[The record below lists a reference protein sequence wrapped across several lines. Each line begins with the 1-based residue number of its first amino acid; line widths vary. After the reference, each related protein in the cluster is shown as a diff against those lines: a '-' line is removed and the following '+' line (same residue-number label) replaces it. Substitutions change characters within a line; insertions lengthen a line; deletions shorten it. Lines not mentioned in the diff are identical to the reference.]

1 MRVNP
6 FLIPILFVVALLGT
20 VFVAQ
25 SAGAWS
31 TSGRTEVNANQLT
44 PADIK
49 GWMTIQQVI
58 DGIGIPQAELYTLIG
73 ISSDIPASTALK
85 DLESIA
91 PGFELTGLRDKL
103 TARAGSSAITAPSAT
118 LATPTPA
125 PIVATL
131 VVAATPTPA
140 VAATPTPHATPSP
153 LPAGTVLTGSDV
165 KGRMT
170 LREVSDQCALPL
182 DALLQALQLPAD
194 TDPAVAIKDLVAQGR
209 LAEVTTVQQAVTTL
223 QSK

>member
-85 DLESIA
+85 DLEGIA

-103 TARAGSSAITAPSAT
+103 TARAGSSAIIAPSAA

-125 PIVATL
+125 PVVAATL
-131 VVAATPTPA
+131 VVAATPAPA
-140 VAATPTPHATPSP
+140 VAATPHATPSP

-182 DALLQALQLPAD
+182 DALLQALHLPAD